1 MRLEKIDL
9 LTSQQK
15 LPQGIFFKSKLS
27 KEKNNFLNYLSDLRL
42 TIDPIIKEDH
52 SGIQISL
59 IPQSN
64 TWPNLQDTSY
74 FSKASELLKIDGSDT
89 ILHEIISAMLSS
101 QELMTFPS
109 YQELIS
115 AIHIRKN
122 IVEAAQKTRLSFATT
137 SAERPKDYWTYDS
150 NTGFTLL
157 PEVSLKT
164 ALKKATQPGLLEQPH
179 SFSCWRATEYIFLLA
194 LAQEL
199 ENCNTQLLRSLQNQ
213 WQQCAIKSDAFNNAF
228 LSHLGSLD
236 NPLPPRFYIPGDCVW
251 FRNPDPLSADVT
263 GYEGSFVFYLGNG
276 LFSNFWKKDQPF
288 TLISKCIE
296 IYHWRDA
303 LVRDSDGD
311 FQIDEAI
318 VEACVEQTLADPL
331 KMLKVLATMMR
342 MRDPDDIF
350 ASGGCIDFQR
360 TSVRNICQGTAN
372 ISFPSA
378 N

>member
-9 LTSQQK
+9 LTSRQK
-15 LPQGIFFKSKLS
+15 LPQGVFFKSKLS

-42 TIDPIIKEDH
+42 KIDPIIKEDH

-59 IPQSN
+59 IPQSD
-64 TWPNLQDTSY
+64 TWPDLQDTSY
-74 FSKASELLKIDGSDT
+74 FSMTSELLKIDGSDS
-89 ILHEIISAMLSS
+89 ILYEIISAMLSS
-101 QELMTFPS
+101 RELMIFPS

-150 NTGFTLL
+150 NTGFTIL
-157 PEVSLKT
+157 PEVSLKI
-164 ALKKATQPGLLEQPH
+164 ALKKATQPGLLEKPY

-199 ENCNTQLLRSLQNQ
+199 ETCNPQLLRSLQSQ
-213 WQQCAIKSDAFNNAF
+213 WMSRAIKSDAFNNAF
-228 LSHLGSLD
+228 LSHLGSAE
-236 NPLPPRFYIPGDCVW
+236 NPLPARFYIPGDRVW

-276 LFSNFWKKDQPF
+276 LFSNFWKKDKPY
-288 TLISKCIE
+288 TLITKCVE
-296 IYHWRDA
+296 IFHWRDA
-303 LVRDSDGD
+303 VVQDSDGD

-318 VEACVEQTLADPL
+318 VEECVEQTLSDPV
-331 KMLKVLATMMR
+331 KTKKVLSSMVR

-360 TSVRNICQGTAN
+360 TYVRNICQGTAN
-372 ISFPSA
+372 ISFPYL

>member
-15 LPQGIFFKSKLS
+15 LPQGVFFKSKLS
-27 KEKNNFLNYLSDLRL
+27 KEKNTFLNYLGDLCL

-64 TWPNLQDTSY
+64 TWPDLQDTSY
-74 FSKASELLKIDGSDT
+74 FSKTSELKKMNGSDT
-89 ILHEIISAMLSS
+89 ILHEIIFAMLSS
-101 QELMTFPS
+101 QELMVFPS

-150 NTGFTLL
+150 NTGFTIL

-164 ALKKATQPGLLEQPH
+164 ALEKATQPSLLEPPY
-179 SFSCWRATEYIFLLA
+179 SFSCWRATEYVFLLA

-199 ENCNTQLLRSLQNQ
+199 EICNPQLLRSLQSQ
-213 WQQCAIKSDAFNNAF
+213 WMSRAIKSDAFNNAF
-228 LSHLGSLD
+228 LSHLGSAE
-236 NPLPPRFYIPGDCVW
+236 NPLPARFYIPGDRVW

-276 LFSNFWKKDQPF
+276 LFSNFWKKDKPY
-288 TLISKCIE
+288 TLTTKCVE
-296 IYHWRDA
+296 IFHWRDA
-303 LVRDSDGD
+303 VVQDSDGD

-318 VEACVEQTLADPL
+318 VEECVEQTLSDPV
-331 KMLKVLATMMR
+331 KTKKVLSSMLR

-360 TSVRNICQGTAN
+360 TYVRNICQGTAN
-372 ISFPSA
+372 ISFPYL

>member
-15 LPQGIFFKSKLS
+15 LPQGVFFKSKLS
-27 KEKNNFLNYLSDLRL
+27 KEKNTFLNYLGDLCL

-64 TWPNLQDTSY
+64 TWPDLQDTSY
-74 FSKASELLKIDGSDT
+74 FSKTSELQKMDGSDT

-101 QELMTFPS
+101 QELMVFPS

-150 NTGFTLL
+150 NTGFTIL
-157 PEVSLKT
+157 PEVSLKI
-164 ALKKATQPGLLEQPH
+164 ALKKATQPGLLEKPY

-199 ENCNTQLLRSLQNQ
+199 ETCNPQLLRSLQNQ
-213 WQQCAIKSDAFNNAF
+213 WQQCAIRSDAFNNAF
-228 LSHLGSLD
+228 LSHLGSID
-236 NPLPPRFYIPGDCVW
+236 SPLPARFYIPGDRVW
-251 FRNPDPLSADVT
+251 FRNPDPLSADVA

-318 VEACVEQTLADPL
+318 VEACIEQT
-331 KMLKVLATMMR
+331 
-342 MRDPDDIF
+342 
-350 ASGGCIDFQR
+350 
-360 TSVRNICQGTAN
+360 
-372 ISFPSA
+372 
-378 N
+378 

>member
-9 LTSQQK
+9 LTSRQK
-15 LPQGIFFKSKLS
+15 LPQGVFFKSKLS

-42 TIDPIIKEDH
+42 KIDPIIKEDH

-59 IPQSN
+59 IPQSD
-64 TWPNLQDTSY
+64 TWPDLQDTSY
-74 FSKASELLKIDGSDT
+74 FSMTSELLKIDGSDT
-89 ILHEIISAMLSS
+89 ILYEIISAMLSS
-101 QELMTFPS
+101 RELMIFPS

-137 SAERPKDYWTYDS
+137 SAERPKDYWTYDG
-150 NTGFTLL
+150 NTGFTIL

-164 ALKKATQPGLLEQPH
+164 ALKKATQPSLLEQPY

-199 ENCNTQLLRSLQNQ
+199 ETCNPQLLRSLQNQ
-213 WQQCAIKSDAFNNAF
+213 WQHGAIKSDAFNNAF
-228 LSHLGSLD
+228 LSHLGSAES
-236 NPLPPRFYIPGDCVW
+236 PLPARFYIPGDRVW

-288 TLISKCIE
+288 TLTSKCVE

-303 LVRDSDGD
+303 LVHDSDGD

-318 VEACVEQTLADPL
+318 VEECVEQTLSDPV
-331 KMLKVLATMMR
+331 KTQKVLAVMMR
-342 MRDPDDIF
+342 MRDPDDVF
-350 ASGGCIDFQR
+350 ESGGCIDFQR
-360 TSVRNICQGTAN
+360 TYVRNICQGTAN
-372 ISFPSA
+372 ISFPSM

>member
-15 LPQGIFFKSKLS
+15 LPQGVFFKSKLS
-27 KEKNNFLNYLSDLRL
+27 KEKNTFLNYLGDLCL

-64 TWPNLQDTSY
+64 TWPDLQDTSY
-74 FSKASELLKIDGSDT
+74 FSKTSELQKMNGSDT

-101 QELMTFPS
+101 QELMVFPS

-150 NTGFTLL
+150 NTGFTIL
-157 PEVSLKT
+157 PEVSLKI
-164 ALKKATQPGLLEQPH
+164 ALKKATQPGLLEQPY

-199 ENCNTQLLRSLQNQ
+199 ETCNPQLLRSLQNQ
-213 WQQCAIKSDAFNNAF
+213 WQQCAIRSDAFNNAF
-228 LSHLGSLD
+228 LSHLGSID
-236 NPLPPRFYIPGDCVW
+236 SPLPARFYIPGDRVW
-251 FRNPDPLSADVT
+251 FRNPDPLSADVA

-288 TLISKCIE
+288 TLTSKCIE

-318 VEACVEQTLADPL
+318 VEACVKQTLADPL
-331 KMLKVLATMMR
+331 KTQKILATMMR

-350 ASGGCIDFQR
+350 AGGGCIDFQR
-360 TSVRNICQGTAN
+360 TYVRNICQGTAD
-372 ISFPSA
+372 ISFPSMT
-378 N
+378 

>member
-9 LTSQQK
+9 LTSRQK
-15 LPQGIFFKSKLS
+15 LPQGVFFKSKLS
-27 KEKNNFLNYLSDLRL
+27 KEKNNFLHYLSDLRS
-42 TIDPIIKEDH
+42 TIDPIIQENH
-52 SGIQISL
+52 GGIQISL

-64 TWPNLQDTSY
+64 TWPDLQDTSY
-74 FSKASELLKIDGSDT
+74 FSKASELLNMDSSDT

-101 QELMTFPS
+101 QELMIFPS

-164 ALKKATQPGLLEQPH
+164 ALKKATQPGLLEQPY

-199 ENCNTQLLRSLQNQ
+199 ETSNPQLLRSLQNQ
-213 WQQCAIKSDAFNNAF
+213 WQHCAIKSDAFNNVF
-228 LSHLGSLD
+228 LSHLGSVE
-236 NPLPPRFYIPGDCVW
+236 NPLPVRFYIPGDRVW
-251 FRNPDPLSADVT
+251 FRNPDPLSANVT

-288 TLISKCIE
+288 TLTSKCIE

-303 LVRDSDGD
+303 LVCDSDGD

-318 VEACVEQTLADPL
+318 VEACVEQTLADPV
-331 KMLKVLATMMR
+331 KTQRVLAIMMR

>member
-9 LTSQQK
+9 LTSRQK
-15 LPQGIFFKSKLS
+15 LPQGVFFKSKLS
-27 KEKNNFLNYLSDLRL
+27 KEKNKFLNYLSDLRL
-42 TIDPIIKEDH
+42 KIDPIIKEDH

-59 IPQSN
+59 IPQSD
-64 TWPNLQDTSY
+64 TWPDLQDTSY
-74 FSKASELLKIDGSDT
+74 FSMTSELLKIDGSDT
-89 ILHEIISAMLSS
+89 ILYEIISAMLSS
-101 QELMTFPS
+101 RELMIFTS

-137 SAERPKDYWTYDS
+137 SAERPKDYWTYDG
-150 NTGFTLL
+150 NTGFTIL

-164 ALKKATQPGLLEQPH
+164 ALKKATQPGLLEQPY
-179 SFSCWRATEYIFLLA
+179 SFSCWCATEYIFLLA

-199 ENCNTQLLRSLQNQ
+199 ETCNPQLLRSLQNQ

-228 LSHLGSLD
+228 LSHLGSAES
-236 NPLPPRFYIPGDCVW
+236 PLPARFYIPGDRVW

-318 VEACVEQTLADPL
+318 VEACVEQTLSDPV

-350 ASGGCIDFQR
+350 AGGGCIDFQR
-360 TSVRNICQGTAN
+360 TYVRNICQGTAD
-372 ISFPSA
+372 ISFPSL